1 MKSSSPPVPSLTSS
15 CATRPSIIYA
25 GTKRCVY
32 YICPSII
39 YADTKRCAAKDV
51 FHEVLLAPRP
61 VAHVEL
67 SLQSVLTIS
76 HVPGEGGAR
85 LRKGGP
91 MSYEA
96 RPL

>member
-1 MKSSSPPVPSLTSS
+1 MLARNV
-15 CATRPSIIYA
+15 ASIIYA
-25 GTKRCVY
+25 DKKR
-32 YICPSII
+32 PSII

-85 LRKGGP
+85 LRVGGP

-96 RPL
+96 RPF